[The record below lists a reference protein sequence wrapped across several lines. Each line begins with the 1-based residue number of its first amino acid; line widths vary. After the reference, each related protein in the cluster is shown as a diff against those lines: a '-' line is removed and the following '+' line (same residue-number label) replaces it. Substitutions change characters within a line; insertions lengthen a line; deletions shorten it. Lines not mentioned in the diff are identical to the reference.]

1 MNPVDAVLVLGGGVR
16 EGGELPPWVIPRFDR
31 AIELSE
37 NAPIV
42 CLSAGT
48 VHRPPPL
55 NAEGFPW
62 LESVAGAAYL
72 RSRGVAEHRI
82 QVEALSY
89 DTIGNAYLTK
99 LVHVDPAGWRRLV
112 VITSEF
118 HMPRT
123 RDIFEWVYGLTPGHY
138 ELAFEATADEGFPPM
153 LLERR
158 RAKEREALRGLQAVK
173 AQIRNLQDLHSW
185 LMTEHTAY
193 TADGW
198 TSRKASAQEIVE
210 IY

>member
-1 MNPVDAVLVLGGGVR
+1 MNQPDAVLVLGGGVR
-16 EGGELPPWVIPRFDR
+16 EGGELPPWVLRRFDR
-31 AIELSE
+31 ALEVSGD
-37 NAPIV
+37 APIV

-55 NAEGFPW
+55 NSEGYPW
-62 LESVAGAAYL
+62 LESVAGAAHLL
-72 RSRGVAEHRI
+72 RCGVPNHRV

-99 LVHVDPAGWRRLV
+99 LVHVDPAGWRNLV

-118 HMPRT
+118 HMPRS
-123 RDIFEWVYGLTPGHY
+123 RDIFEWVYGLTPGRY
-138 ELAFEATADEGFPPM
+138 QLTFEATPDEGIEPR

-158 RAKEREALRGLQAVK
+158 RAKEAEALRALQTVK
-173 AQIRNLQDLHSW
+173 ARIRKQDDMHRW
-185 LMTEHTAY
+185 FMTEHKAY
-193 TADGW
+193 TAEGW
-198 TSRKASAQEIVE
+198 TSRKASAPEVVE